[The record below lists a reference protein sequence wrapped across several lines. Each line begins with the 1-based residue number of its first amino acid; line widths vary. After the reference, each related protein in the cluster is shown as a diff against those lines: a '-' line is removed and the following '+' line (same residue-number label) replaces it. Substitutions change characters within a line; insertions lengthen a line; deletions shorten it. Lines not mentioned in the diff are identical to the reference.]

1 MFKRNKTKLSVL
13 IIAIVVFGVVF
24 STLASTL
31 LFGVFYEKSMFNSA
45 CVSSKQA
52 VSQANETVSNYMS
65 SIKSKLNNLC
75 KEADNYTDISSLQ
88 NAIYAAARLEDDS

>member
-31 LFGVFYEKSMFNSA
+31 LFGVF
-45 CVSSKQA
+45 
-52 VSQANETVSNYMS
+52 
-65 SIKSKLNNLC
+65 
-75 KEADNYTDISSLQ
+75 
-88 NAIYAAARLEDDS
+88 